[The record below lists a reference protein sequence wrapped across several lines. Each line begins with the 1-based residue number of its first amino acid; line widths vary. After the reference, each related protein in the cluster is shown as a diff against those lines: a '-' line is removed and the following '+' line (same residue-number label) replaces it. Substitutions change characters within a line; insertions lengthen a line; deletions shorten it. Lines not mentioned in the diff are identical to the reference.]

1 MENKEIVADGRTF
14 KVLSLPEQ
22 SEDLRFVKLS
32 SGKIVSAKYNR
43 AGGRGEFDFIDF
55 SIRPGLPE
63 ELWVKNLDDYG
74 IVPLCEIDDADDADD
89 CQAEFTG
96 LVTHFVE
103 DEDYFTITM
112 RVDRGGFVCG
122 NPKKILGE
130 KFICYEEFYA

>member
-32 SGKIVSAKYNR
+32 SGKIVSAEYNR
-43 AGGRGEFDFIDF
+43 AGGWGEFDFIGF

-63 ELWVKNLDDYG
+63 ELWVRNLDDYG
-74 IVPLCEIDDADDADD
+74 IIPLCEINNNDDDNSWP
-89 CQAEFTG
+89 AEFTG

-103 DEDYFTITM
+103 DEDYFTISM
-112 RVDRGGFVCG
+112 RVDRGDFACG

-130 KFICYEEFYA
+130 KFICYEEVHA

>member
-1 MENKEIVADGRTF
+1 MENKEIVVDGRTF

-22 SEDLRFVKLS
+22 SEDLRFIKLS
-32 SGKIVSAKYNR
+32 SGKIVSAEYNR
-43 AGGRGEFDFIDF
+43 AGGWGEFDFIGF

-74 IVPLCEIDDADDADD
+74 IVPLCEIDDDD

-130 KFICYEEFYA
+130 KFTCYEEVYA